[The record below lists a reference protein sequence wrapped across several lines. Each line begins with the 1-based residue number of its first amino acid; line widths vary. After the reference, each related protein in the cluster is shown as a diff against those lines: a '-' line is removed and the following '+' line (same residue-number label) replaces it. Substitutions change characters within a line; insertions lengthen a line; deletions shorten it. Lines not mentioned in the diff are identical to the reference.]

1 MIFSETKGTYQ
12 QPPFSLICCCNY
24 AFGKKQ
30 CGMLLLENESLLV
43 MIVALFCRTNCLKD
57 T

>member
-24 AFGKKQ
+24 AFGKNS
-30 CGMLLLENESLLV
+30 GMLLLENKSLLV
-43 MIVALFCRTNCLKD
+43 MIVALFC
-57 T
+57 